1 MGRASGATG
10 RRTTSGLLAAALA
23 LGGLVGL
30 GAQTASA
37 PPAAAAEGDVNPFTS
52 AGGYTVYAQR
62 DAIVGNQELE
72 GSLAAGRNLT
82 DTTAAQWAVIHVAAG
97 TADYTIPTV
106 DGDPNR
112 LLIGRFDPDT
122 TRNVGE
128 VSITSRG
135 ATTADNV
142 GTLKMVDRD
151 LEPYSTSARGEDW
164 VRVSRNS
171 VQGTIPPLIDATS
184 QTYPADAEPPTGGN
198 TSIFTEQ
205 TGGTQDVVAG
215 YVQANQDAT
224 TEESAQCLA
233 AMADPDGHDANHVTV
248 AEDAG
253 DRKVLSPLAADRP
266 NVVAYEDVA
275 GAHVLQFSPGS
286 PVPGQENPLIIR
298 VPAGTTEVT
307 GLRIDPQGQYSPYM
321 LWDLSAVTG
330 DVTVG
335 RTGERVDGSIF
346 APFANVTVDAAP
358 LDGQVIGQDV
368 TLLGGEVH
376 SFLFA
381 STIPCGEPRG
391 TFEVDKELDGIAAGD
406 LPEGTTFPVDWTATS
421 PDGEVLG
428 TGTLELPADGSPVR
442 PTAVD
447 GTTLT
452 FPVATE
458 ITFEEQT
465 PADVPGW
472 EWGAPSVAPNPVT
485 VTADGD
491 GVVAAT
497 VTNSAERTEGTF
509 EVTKHVG
516 DGTDDPVSAP
526 PGTTVTVHWSAVY
539 PDGGGTSQGTI
550 DLVADEDGAFEPT
563 GPVDGDGDPVTFPLG
578 TRISLEEVETPAPP
592 EGYQWADPSWS
603 PGDTF
608 TIERADEVVAVD
620 LTDLLVPAS
629 EPTAFS
635 VLKVLD
641 LDAPVDP
648 QPQFSLEYTFDPPG
662 GPRETGTVEL
672 APGEPVTVDTL
683 LDGADIPAGSTV
695 WVREPDPTDDDGI
708 EWEDP
713 VLSVDGEPLTDPDED
728 GFYPLDLVDGQ
739 TITLEVDNVGHVGTG
754 SFTLAKELDGP
765 HADDVPEGLEF
776 SVGWT
781 ATYPDGATMSGST
794 SLAPDGEP
802 VAPTDAA
809 GDTVEFPRGTTVT
822 FDEADL
828 PDLPGWDWGE
838 PTITPAEIT
847 VGDGETAEV
856 AVTNSATVEHGTFEV
871 SKALEGAD
879 PGDVSGD
886 GFSVPWTATLPD
898 GSTDEG
904 SLTVPADG
912 SAVGPDREFPVGT
925 TVHVTEEP
933 PSDAMLPDGW
943 TWAVPTWS
951 PGSSLTIDE
960 GAGTTAFTLTN
971 SAVPTT
977 TLQVEKLVQGAD
989 LPDGTRFPV
998 EYRVDDGPV
1007 QQGDLVLGDPF
1018 VADDVPL
1025 GTTVEIREADPP
1037 AVDGATWRAP
1047 RWAIDGQAL
1056 EPDDEGW
1063 VVLHA
1068 DDERLNAVT
1077 VTNTAHPTT
1086 PDRPGQP
1093 ETPGGTLPETGFGGG
1108 PLSLLALGLLLLG
1121 VAVRLVARTLRA

>member
-1 MGRASGATG
+1 MRRTSTNG
-10 RRTTSGLLAAALA
+10 RRATSGLLAAALA

-30 GAQTASA
+30 GAQTATA

-62 DAIVGNQELE
+62 DAFVGNQEIE
-72 GSLAAGRNLT
+72 GSLAAGRNLART
-82 DTTAAQWAVIHVAAG
+82 GTTTQWTVIHVAAG

-128 VSITSRG
+128 VAITSRG
-135 ATTADNV
+135 ATTPDND

-151 LEPYSTSARGEDW
+151 LGPYLTSARGEGW
-164 VRVSRNS
+164 VRVSRIPPE
-171 VQGTIPPLIDATS
+171 GPIPPLIDATA
-184 QTYPADAEPPTGGN
+184 QQYPADAEPPTGGN
-198 TSIFTEQ
+198 ASIFTEQ

-224 TEESAQCLA
+224 TEESAECLA

-275 GAHVLQFSPGS
+275 GASLLQFSAGS
-286 PVPGQENPLIIR
+286 PTPGQANPLIIR
-298 VPAGTTEVT
+298 VPAGTTDVH
-307 GLRIDPQGQYSPYM
+307 GLRVDPQGQYSPYI

-330 DVTVG
+330 DVTVENTGG
-335 RTGERVDGSIF
+335 RIDGSIF

-421 PDGEVLG
+421 PDGEVLD

-442 PTAVD
+442 PAAVD
-447 GTTLT
+447 GTVRT
-452 FPVATE
+452 FPVGTV

-465 PADVPGW
+465 PDDVPGW
-472 EWGAPSVAPNPVT
+472 EWGPPSVAPNPVT
-485 VTADGD
+485 ITADGD

-497 VTNSAERTEGTF
+497 VTNTAERTTGTF
-509 EVTKHVG
+509 EVTKTVTN
-516 DGTDDPVSAP
+516 GTGDPVP
-526 PGTTVTVHWSAVY
+526 PSPGAVITVGWTAVD
-539 PDGGGTSQGTI
+539 PDGNESSGTIELESNGNWDFASQGP
-550 DLVADEDGAFEPT
+550 VDEDGNPVEFPVGTEITLSEPDL
-563 GPVDGDGDPVTFPLG
+563 PD
-578 TRISLEEVETPAPP
+578 PP
-592 EGYQWADPSWS
+592 EGYTWGGPSWS
-603 PGDTF
+603 PSMMF
-608 TIERADEVVAVD
+608 TIDRADQVVAVE
-620 LTDLLVPAS
+620 LTNLVVAQPA
-629 EPTAFS
+629 TAAFS
-635 VLKVLD
+635 VVKVLD
-641 LDAPVDP
+641 VDGPVDP
-648 QPQFSLEYTFDPPG
+648 EPQFAIEYTFDPPG
-662 GPRETGTVEL
+662 GERESRTREIAVGD
-672 APGEPVTVDTL
+672 PVTIDTL
-683 LDGADIPAGSTV
+683 LDGQPIPAGSTV
-695 WVREPDPTDDDGI
+695 WVQEPAPTGGGDVV
-708 EWEDP
+708 WEDP

-728 GFYPLDLVDGQ
+728 GFYPLELTAGQ
-739 TITLEVDNVGHVGTG
+739 TIALEVTNVGHVPTGT
-754 SFTLAKELDGP
+754 FTLAKELDGP
-765 HADDVPEGLEF
+765 AAEDVPEGLTF
-776 SVGWT
+776 GVGWT
-781 ATYPDGATMSGST
+781 ATYPDGTTAGGTTELSPDGT
-794 SLAPDGEP
+794 PAGPTDADGEP
-802 VAPTDAA
+802 LD
-809 GDTVEFPRGTTVT
+809 FPAGTTVT
-822 FDEADL
+822 FDEANL

-838 PTITPAEIT
+838 PTITPAEVT
-847 VGDGETAEV
+847 VGDGETAAV
-856 AVTNSATVEHGTFEV
+856 TVTNSADVEHGTFEV

-886 GFSVPWTATLPD
+886 GFTVPWTATLPD

-904 SLTVPADG
+904 ELTVPADG
-912 SAVGPDREFPVGT
+912 SAVGPDRDFPVGT

-960 GAGTTAFTLTN
+960 GTGTTAFTVTN
-971 SAVPTT
+971 TAVPVT
-977 TLQVEKLVQGAD
+977 TLRLEKLVEGAD

-1025 GTTVEIREADPP
+1025 GTIVEIREVDPP
-1037 AVDGATWRAP
+1037 AVDGATWDTE

-1056 EPDDEGW
+1056 EPDKDGW
-1063 VVLHA
+1063 VVIHA
-1068 DDERLNAVT
+1068 DDEELNAVT
-1077 VTNTAHPTT
+1077 LTNTARPTT
-1086 PDRPGQP
+1086 P
-1093 ETPGGTLPETGFGGG
+1093 ETPGGTLPATGFGGG
-1108 PLSLLALGLLLLG
+1108 PLPLLALGLLLLG
-1121 VAVRLVARTLRA
+1121 VAARLVARTLRA

>member
-1 MGRASGATG
+1 MSVMSRGRHMRRTSTAVG

-30 GAQTASA
+30 GAQTATA

-62 DAIVGNQELE
+62 DAFAGNQELE
-72 GSLAAGRNLT
+72 GSLAAGRNFAR
-82 DTTAAQWAVIHVAAG
+82 TTAEQWAVIHVAAG

-122 TRNVGE
+122 GRNVGE
-128 VSITSRG
+128 VNITSRG
-135 ATTADNV
+135 ATTSDNV

-151 LEPYSTSARGEDW
+151 LGPFETSARGESW
-164 VRVSRNS
+164 VRVSQPGS
-171 VQGTIPPLIDATS
+171 APPLIDATA
-184 QTYPADAEPPTGGN
+184 QTYPADAQPPTGGN
-198 TSIFTEQ
+198 TSIFTAQ

-233 AMADPDGHDANHVTV
+233 AMADPDSQDAHHVTV
-248 AEDAG
+248 AEDDG
-253 DRKVLSPLAADRP
+253 DRKVLAPLAADRP

-275 GAHVLQFSPGS
+275 GASLLQFSAGS
-286 PVPGQENPLIIR
+286 PTPGQANPLIIR
-298 VPAGTTEVT
+298 VPAGTTDVQ
-307 GLRIDPQGQYSPYM
+307 GLRVDPQGQFSPYI

-330 DVTVG
+330 DVTVEN
-335 RTGERVDGSIF
+335 TGSRIDGSIF
-346 APFANVTVDAAP
+346 APFADVTVDAAP
-358 LDGQVIGQDV
+358 LDGQVMGRDV

-391 TFEVDKELDGIAAGD
+391 TFEVDKELDGITAGD
-406 LPEGTTFPVDWTATS
+406 LPEGTTFAVDWTATS
-421 PDGEVLG
+421 ADGEVLD

-447 GTTLT
+447 GTTQT
-452 FPVATE
+452 FPVGTV

-465 PADVPGW
+465 PDDVPGW

-485 VTADGD
+485 ITADGD

-497 VTNSAERTEGTF
+497 VTNTAERTTGTF
-509 EVTKHVG
+509 EVAKTAS
-516 DGTDDPVSAP
+516 DGTEDPPTVP
-526 PGTTVTVHWSAVY
+526 EGTTITVRWEAEF
-539 PDGGGTSQGTI
+539 PGGGVGTASGTI
-550 DLVADEDGAFEPT
+550 ELVANADGTFTPQ
-563 GPVDGDGDPVTFPLG
+563 GPVDDQGDPVTFPVG
-578 TRISLEEVETPAPP
+578 TVIRLVEVDAGAAPD
-592 EGYQWADPSWS
+592 GYDWGDPTWS
-603 PGDTF
+603 PGQEF
-608 TIERADEVVAVD
+608 TIERGGEAVTVD
-620 LTDLLVPAS
+620 LANLLVPESGTAS
-629 EPTAFS
+629 FS
-635 VLKVLD
+635 VVKVLD

-648 QPQFSLEYTFDPPG
+648 EPQFSIAYTFDPPG
-662 GPRETGTVEL
+662 GPREARQREIAVGDPITI
-672 APGEPVTVDTL
+672 DTL
-683 LDGADIPAGSTV
+683 LDGEPIPAGSTV
-695 WVREPDPTDDDGI
+695 WVQEPEPTGDDGI
-708 EWEDP
+708 TWEDP
-713 VLSVDGEPLTDPDED
+713 VLTANGEPLTDPDED
-728 GFYPLDLVDGQ
+728 GFYPIELTGDETVA
-739 TITLEVDNVGHVGTG
+739 LEVSNVGQVATGTFEL
-754 SFTLAKELDGP
+754 SKTLDGP
-765 HADDVPEGLEF
+765 QAEDVPEGTEF
-776 SVGWT
+776 TVGWT
-781 ATYPDGATMSGST
+781 ATYVDGTTTSGST
-794 SLAPDGEP
+794 TLAPDGEP
-802 VAPTDAA
+802 VAPTDAD
-809 GDTVEFPRGTTVT
+809 GDPLDFPVGTTVT

-856 AVTNSATVEHGTFEV
+856 VVTNSATVEHGTFEV

-886 GFSVPWTATLPD
+886 GFTVPWTATLPD

-904 SLTVPADG
+904 VLTVPADG

-925 TVHVTEEP
+925 TVHVTEDP

-951 PGSSLTIDE
+951 PGSSVTIDE
-960 GAGTTAFTLTN
+960 GTGTTAFTVTN
-971 SAVPTT
+971 SAVPIT
-977 TLQVEKLVQGAD
+977 TLRVEKLVEGAD

-1007 QQGDLVLGDPF
+1007 QEGDLVLGDPF

-1037 AVDGATWRAP
+1037 AVDGSTWAAP
-1047 RWAIDGQAL
+1047 RWAINGQTL
-1056 EPDDEGW
+1056 EPDDDGW
-1063 VVLHA
+1063 VVIHA
-1068 DDERLNAVT
+1068 NDERLNAVT
-1077 VTNTAHPTT
+1077 LTNTARPTT
-1086 PDRPGQP
+1086 PGGQ
-1093 ETPGGTLPETGFGGG
+1093 LPETGFGGG
-1108 PLSLLALGLLLLG
+1108 TLPLLALGLLLLG
-1121 VAVRLVARTLRA
+1121 IAVRLVARTLRA